1 MLGWGGWEGGGGI
14 TCEEKKNAA
23 NTQQAA
29 RIWRASSRSAWK
41 AQAYPRHTVDGG
53 EGSGRREEGGRD
65 GGRDVGRE
73 GWGVR
78 GGRETT
84 FP

>member
-1 MLGWGGWEGGGGI
+1 MASLVKRE
-14 TCEEKKNAA
+14 KNAA

-53 EGSGRREEGGRD
+53 EGSGRREEGA
-65 GGRDVGRE
+65 RE
-73 GWGVR
+73 GGMWGER
-78 GGRETT
+78 GGG
-84 FP
+84 